1 MLRVVLESGGRVL
14 AGGIVVGLVASLGT
28 NRLLADD
35 TWKMSAYDPL
45 TMAAGV
51 VVVLAMGL
59 AACYYPAVRA
69 ARVDPMAALRH
80 E

>member
-1 MLRVVLESGGRVL
+1 VVGSGARLL
-14 AGGIVVGLVASLGT
+14 AGGIGVGLIASLGT
-28 NRLLADD
+28 NRILAND
-35 TWKMSAYDPL
+35 TSNTSPYDPV

-59 AACYYPAVRA
+59 IASYYPAVRA